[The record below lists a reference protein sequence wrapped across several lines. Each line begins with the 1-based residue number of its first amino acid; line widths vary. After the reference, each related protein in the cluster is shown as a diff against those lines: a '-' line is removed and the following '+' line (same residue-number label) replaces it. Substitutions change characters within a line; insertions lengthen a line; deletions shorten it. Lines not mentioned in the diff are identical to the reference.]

1 MLWHP
6 LRETEVE
13 AGGGVHCGGE
23 RSRCLL
29 LVPETLLALP
39 QVALGLFCE
48 EAFGDQAGSGGEGK
62 DFQLPQPAGVGVC
75 DTPSVCEASSPSPP
89 PNEGP

>member
-1 MLWHP
+1 M
-6 LRETEVE
+6 R
-13 AGGGVHCGGE
+13 CGGE
-23 RSRCLL
+23 RSRCTSPRCRPAGACLL

-39 QVALGLFCE
+39 QVAPGLFCE

-62 DFQLPQPAGVGVC
+62 DFQLPQSAGVGVC